1 MHDFQTSDLD
11 QTKDSFK
18 NKKKVDRISVL
29 RNNTQSLIQNK
40 NKVQFKASN
49 LSFHE
54 QTDEPNNNS
63 QQAFIKSNTSS
74 NNAKESSIKKPED
87 YLIFS

>member
-1 MHDFQTSDLD
+1 MHDFHTSDLD

-40 NKVQFKASN
+40 NKV
-49 LSFHE
+49 
-54 QTDEPNNNS
+54 
-63 QQAFIKSNTSS
+63 
-74 NNAKESSIKKPED
+74 
-87 YLIFS
+87 